1 MISVKKY
8 SDVTIQLKLKTS
20 LLRASL
26 SIWVFRHRE
35 NKNRQSLLDVRRAH
49 ALFPSFSSSIS
60 LRLSVRYKNEEE
72 KDLIDR
78 SEREIKRFLT
88 DCCFNVRK
96 CNIGTYRL
104 LDLIDMGK
112 WHLVSNRKV
121 KYVVW
126 KCSNNSNNTGGPCY
140 SLRHISN
147 VI

>member
-60 LRLSVRYKNEEE
+60 LRLSVRYKNEE

-78 SEREIKRFLT
+78 SEREIKHFLT
-88 DCCFNVRK
+88 DCCFTVANVWL
-96 CNIGTYRL
+96 N
-104 LDLIDMGK
+104 
-112 WHLVSNRKV
+112 
-121 KYVVW
+121 
-126 KCSNNSNNTGGPCY
+126 Y
-140 SLRHISN
+140 SYYERT
-147 VI
+147 